1 MATTW
6 TKFKVR
12 LYNSFSPIQL
22 NPNQWVTTAFPAAVN
37 TYWRVSKSIAGL
49 SLENIC
55 SGTFCAS
62 QMPNRKLLAEVCGN
76 ATSFRYTHR
85 KHPPHVSRP
94 VIANWLDSHVIYQ
107 TLSGT
112 YIVTS
117 IFAFLCQKLSDW
129 GHIVFFPLNPPTC
142 LCLTLRHCWSNSS
155 MLFFFL
161 GGVADV
167 ANWNPSHWR
176 MCQNN
181 SLYNRM

>member
-1 MATTW
+1 
-6 TKFKVR
+6 
-12 LYNSFSPIQL
+12 
-22 NPNQWVTTAFPAAVN
+22 
-37 TYWRVSKSIAGL
+37 
-49 SLENIC
+49 
-55 SGTFCAS
+55 
-62 QMPNRKLLAEVCGN
+62 MPNRKLLSEVCGN
-76 ATSFRYTHR
+76 ATSCRYTHR

-107 TLSGT
+107 TLSGA

-161 GGVADV
+161 GGGWGGGWCCQLKPITLEDV
-167 ANWNPSHWR
+167 SKQLFITECKSCTGALRPSESMGESMLVPLPHNRPPSVWDR
-176 MCQNN
+176 QRQARTWFYNNTKNNRCQAGVT
-181 SLYNRM
+181 